1 MLMKVKCSSRG
12 RRLPNAVPFAFYIRK
27 LTHAADVDSKV
38 GPYAHK
44 PVFHTVTCTGL
55 STPHLRSTLPISCFW
70 PRDAFPPSH
79 AAQLMV
85 EHFLA
90 VANFLLPQSTSSS
103 RSLLALHTLMPR
115 LLSSSASSQPDLSR
129 VQHSKGKGKA
139 VLGDDHGSFERSDWL
154 HIAHRKSS

>member
-1 MLMKVKCSSRG
+1 MFIPRSALAERGPFRFLHTQTHPRRRRGQQSRPV
-12 RRLPNAVPFAFYIRK
+12 RAQ
-27 LTHAADVDSKV
+27 T
-38 GPYAHK
+38 
-44 PVFHTVTCTGL
+44 VFHTVTCTGL